1 MQITVWKNFVKKF
14 NSTKRPGANTG
25 TNIDVVLKSGTSR
38 ENPIFLID
46 GIDLDVNYVGWY
58 DHYYFVTDIV
68 LGNNNIY
75 EIHCA
80 QDVLATFKGTIGATS
95 AYILRSA
102 GDSNGEI
109 NDAMYPIT
117 SEVTIESRTF
127 NQLIP
132 ETSGTYIM
140 GVVGQGSNTLRQ
152 GSVSYYAMDNF
163 SINAFRVKLFSE
175 DFWKSLLTDIQNPL
189 DYVVSCYWV
198 PIDLFTGRD
207 RTDVVIGRFDMEF
220 SAYKLTTSDREL
232 ALQEKS
238 VAIPKHPQS
247 ATRGNFLNENPY
259 SAYEFVYSGFGTIPL
274 ATNKLLG
281 DATLYAKVVLD
292 VVTGQ
297 SILELRTES
306 HLVTRET
313 SQLGVPVALSQNTIP
328 IGSILGAASSV
339 VGAVASGII
348 GNAAGAIA
356 GGISAIDSAVDAMR
370 GSNHVTGTNGSFLGF
385 YGDAQLFGIFK
396 NIADEDNTHKGRPLC
411 EVRTISSLSG
421 YILCSDASVNLA
433 GTQGDKDAV
442 NSLLNSGFY
451 YE

>member
-14 NSTKRPGANTG
+14 NSTKRPAADAG

-80 QDVLATFKGTIGATS
+80 QDVLATYKSEVGATS

-102 GDSNGEI
+102 GASNGEI

-117 SEVTIESRTF
+117 SEATIESRTF

-132 ETSGTYIM
+132 STSGTYI
-140 GVVGQGSNTLRQ
+140 VGIVGSSLGTVKQ
-152 GSVSYYAMDNF
+152 GSVSYFAMDNF
-163 SINAFRVKLFSE
+163 AMSSFCAELFSQ
-175 DFWKSLLTDIQNPL
+175 DFIESIKADISNVL

-198 PIDLFTGRD
+198 PIDLFTGA
-207 RTDVVIGRFDMEF
+207 TPVSISIGRFGMEATGYAIN
-220 SAYKLTTSDREL
+220 SKTID
-232 ALQEKS
+232 LQEKS
-238 VAIPKHPQS
+238 VSIPKHPQA

-274 ATNKLLG
+274 PTNKLLG

-292 VVTGQ
+292 VITGQ

-313 SQLGVPVALSQNTIP
+313 TQLGVPVALSQNTIP

-370 GSNHVTGTNGSFLGF
+370 GSNRVTGTNGSFLGF
-385 YGDAQLFGIFK
+385 YGDAQLFAIFK

-421 YILCSDASVNLA
+421 YILCSYASVNIA

>member
-1 MQITVWKNFVKKF
+1 MQITVWKNYVKKF
-14 NSTKRPGANTG
+14 NSTKRPSADAG

-80 QDVLATFKGTIGATS
+80 QDVLATFKGSIGATS

-102 GDSNGEI
+102 GASNGEI

-117 SEVTIESRTF
+117 SEVTVTSNTF

-132 ETSGTYIM
+132 STSGTYIL
-140 GVVGQGSNTLRQ
+140 GVVGKGAQGTLRQ
-152 GSVSYYAMDNF
+152 GSVTYYAMDNF
-163 SINAFRVKLFSE
+163 AINAFRAKLFNE
-175 DFWKSLLTDIQNPL
+175 DFWQSLLTDIQNPL

-198 PIDLFTGRD
+198 PMDLFTGA
-207 RTDVVIGRFDMEF
+207 TQVNIFVGRFDMEI
-220 SAYKLTTSDREL
+220 SGYALNDRTFP
-232 ALQEKS
+232 LQEKS
-238 VAIPKHPQS
+238 VAIPKHPQ
-247 ATRGNFLNENPY
+247 ADTRGNFINENPY

-274 ATNKLLG
+274 PTNKLLG
-281 DATLYAKVVLD
+281 DATLYAKVILD
-292 VVTGQ
+292 VITGQ
-297 SILELRTES
+297 SILELRTEH

-313 SQLGVPVALSQNTIP
+313 TQLGVPVALSQNTIP

-370 GSNHVTGTNGSFLGF
+370 GSNRVTGTNGSFLGF

-421 YILCSDASVNLA
+421 YMLCSDASVNLA
-433 GTQGDKDAV
+433 GTKGDKDAV

>member
-1 MQITVWKNFVKKF
+1 MQITAWKNFVKQI
-14 NSTKRPGANTG
+14 NSTKRPDASEGRNMQ
-25 TNIDVVLKSGTSR
+25 VVLKAGTSR

-46 GIDLDVNYVGWY
+46 GIDMEVNYIGWY

-80 QDVLATFKGTIGATS
+80 QDVLATFKDDIGATS

-102 GDSNGEI
+102 GASNGEI
-109 NDAMYPIT
+109 NDSMYPIT
-117 SEVTIESRTF
+117 SDATVESRTF

-132 ETSGTYIM
+132 STSGTYIL
-140 GVVGQGSNTLRQ
+140 GVVGKGAQGTLRQ
-152 GSVSYYAMDNF
+152 GSVTYYAMDNF
-163 SINAFRVKLFSE
+163 AINAFRARLFDE
-175 DFWKSLLTDIQNPL
+175 DFWQSLLIDIQNPL

-198 PIDLFTGRD
+198 PMDLFSGHSQVNI
-207 RTDVVIGRFDMEF
+207 VVGRFDTEIGG
-220 SAYKLTTSDREL
+220 YTLNDRTYP
-232 ALQEKS
+232 LQEKS
-238 VAIPKHPQS
+238 VSIPKHPQA

-274 ATNKLLG
+274 PTNKLLG
-281 DATLYAKVVLD
+281 ESNIYAKVVLD
-292 VVTGQ
+292 VITGQ
-297 SILELRTES
+297 SILELRTEH
-306 HLVTRET
+306 HLITREVT
-313 SQLGVPVALSQNTIP
+313 QLGVPVALSQNTIP

-356 GGISAIDSAVDAMR
+356 GGISAIDSAVDAVR
-370 GSNHVTGTNGSFLGF
+370 GSNRVTGTNGSFLGF

-396 NIADEDNTHKGRPLC
+396 KIANEDNTHKGRPLC
-411 EVRTISSLSG
+411 AVRTISSLSG
-421 YILCSDASVNLA
+421 YMLCSDASVNLA

-442 NSLLNSGFY
+442 NTFLNSGFY